1 MKPGT
6 SSNKSETKGVMPVV
20 FGQAR
25 TINPILKLH
34 LHARTQETIRANNI
48 FSGKQKVETHLDF
61 GAANCLSTKL
71 LHYRLKANCSIG
83 IEYSA
88 GHSDWISR

>member
-1 MKPGT
+1 MLA
-6 SSNKSETKGVMPVV
+6 V

-34 LHARTQETIRANNI
+34 LHAHTKETIRANNR
-48 FSGKQKVETHLDF
+48 FSSKQKVETHLDF

-71 LHYRLKANCSIG
+71 LHYGLKAKCSIG